1 MRKKC
6 IYSILGEINTE
17 LKKLKE
23 YVYSLE
29 KYKDE
34 KYQKPED
41 EITITVTMGNSY
53 YEYLKKDNIDVVKD
67 YVLVRIDGKNY
78 SGFFSNYRIVKGRS
92 INGNLI
98 YANSK
103 CKIEVSGKI
112 YNKRFIDWLENNNMN
127 IKINDGLINCYAS
140 YTVKIDPKS
149 AKKYIDDLV
158 FIER

>member
-6 IYSILGEINTE
+6 IYSILEEINTE

-34 KYQKPED
+34 KQQKPED
-41 EITITVTMGNSY
+41 EITVTVTMGNSY
-53 YEYLKKDNIDVVKD
+53 YEYLKKYNIDVVKD

-78 SGFFSNYRIVKGRS
+78 SGFFSNYSIVKGRS
-92 INGNLI
+92 IDGNLI
-98 YANSK
+98 YTNSK

-112 YNKRFIDWLENNNMN
+112 YNEKFINWLEKNNVD
-127 IKINDGLINCYAS
+127 IKVNNGLINCYAA
-140 YTVKIDPKS
+140 YTVKIDAKS
-149 AKKYIDDLV
+149 DKKYIDDLIL
-158 FIER
+158 IER